1 MYFSKGK
8 PIFAALALAV
18 ISACSSSPDRSV
30 ETIESRLSAAGF
42 VIKLAAQT
50 NAEANWDVWGLWPRP
65 VIY

>member
-1 MYFSKGK
+1 MYFCLGK
-8 PIFAALALAV
+8 PVFAALALAL
-18 ISACSSSPDRSV
+18 ISACSCSPDRLAK
-30 ETIESRLSAAGF
+30 TIASRLSAAGF